1 MQAMRDTSA
10 GPPQGNGTPDRRSR
24 TRNCILQA
32 AEKQFIRRGYR
43 GTTMDDIAREAEV
56 SKATIYA
63 YFKGKEELL
72 AELQGEAFV
81 SLARRTG
88 QAMQG
93 EEEPLLLLERAF
105 DACYDLIQRRE
116 SLLGIY
122 GNGPGMNCQAPMPIV
137 RKLESEALGWLASV
151 VRSGREKGVFRDSP
165 PELTALLLFKTFEA
179 AVLFLQA
186 EGCSLSREDV
196 EDGMFDFIRRGIMT

>member
-1 MQAMRDTSA
+1 MQAMRDTEP
-10 GPPQGNGTPDRRSR
+10 GPGNSSVPDRKSR
-24 TRNCILQA
+24 TRNCILRA

-72 AELQGEAFV
+72 AEMQGEAFG
-81 SLARRTG
+81 SLARRAG
-88 QAMQG
+88 QAVQG
-93 EEEPLLLLERAF
+93 EEEPLLLLEQAF
-105 DACYDLIQRRE
+105 DSCYDLIQRRE

-122 GNGPGMNCQAPMPIV
+122 GHDPGLNCRAPMPV
-137 RKLESEALGWLASV
+137 VHKLESEALERLSSV
-151 VRSGREKGVFRDSP
+151 VRSGREKGVFREFQ
-165 PELTALLLFKTFEA
+165 PELTALLLFKAFEA

-186 EGCSLSREDV
+186 EDCPLDREEV
-196 EDGMFDFIRRGIMT
+196 EDGMFEFIRRGIMT